1 MNFAKIISV
10 VLSVVVV
17 ALAAPATKSTA
28 ALVTKAQNKGYSAP
42 TRNKFLKS
50 CKEGVEAPI
59 CECVLK
65 KLEGKYDE
73 DTFKKY
79 ENDLATG
86 KEDTSYVDFIVLS
99 TTECGEA
106 LDSESAKQGQGNVS
120 NGAGLSPE
128 DLLIFKAIVQSP
140 LFKDSFVQSCTV
152 QSMEWLGANQA
163 DKSCNCAFDRLTK
176 DDKFIEQIM
185 GSMGAGGDDVNFE
198 SLGFDFIEPCLPK
211 QFPAETDNAFLKECM
226 GEGADKATC
235 ECVLKSIKKDYTV
248 RTLMKTAFEDQKKLE
263 LDIALKATKCLSK

>member
-1 MNFAKIISV
+1 MNIVRFILLA
-10 VLSVVVV
+10 LSVVAVV
-17 ALAAPATKSTA
+17 FAAPATQSTA
-28 ALVTKAQNKGYSAP
+28 SLVAKAQNKGYSAP
-42 TRNKFLKS
+42 TRNKFLNS
-50 CKEGVEAPI
+50 CKEGVEEPI

-73 DTFKKY
+73 ATFNKF
-79 ENDLATG
+79 ESDLAKG
-86 KEDTSYVDFIVLS
+86 KEDASYVNFIVLS
-99 TTECGEA
+99 TTDCGEA
-106 LDSESAKQGQGNVS
+106 LDAASANQGQGSVS
-120 NGAGLSPE
+120 NGAALSPE

-176 DDKFIEQIM
+176 DDKFIEKIM
-185 GSMGAGGDDVNFE
+185 GSIGANGDDINFE
-198 SLGFDFIEPCLPK
+198 KWGFNFVEPCLPQ

-226 GEGADKATC
+226 AEGADKATC
-235 ECVLKSIKKDYTV
+235 DCVLKSIKKDYTV

-263 LDIALKATKCLSK
+263 LDITLKAAKCLSK